1 MQFSGSAPAHQ
12 AALNALP
19 FRDRPMRP
27 PVPVRARIV
36 WEHDGET
43 WLDGQARRLDPGLA
57 IFVEIRDKRCQF
69 TGLWLAPDDVWWEG
83 K

>member
-1 MQFSGSAPAHQ
+1 
-12 AALNALP
+12 
-19 FRDRPMRP
+19 MRP

-43 WLDGQARRLDPGLA
+43 WLDGQARRLDPGAA

-69 TGLWLAPDDVWWEG
+69 TGLWLAPDDV
-83 K
+83 